1 MACREDDTDALRF
14 LWWGA
19 GLDKPASD
27 YKMTVHL
34 LGKADLAYIAAW
46 ALQRTVAD
54 NEAAFGE
61 EIREIVTKI
70 SMRTMACS
78 RSRRPNRQCV
88 HHWNR

>member
-46 ALQRTVAD
+46 ALQWTVAD

-61 EIREIVTKI
+61 EIREIVPKNLYADDGLFSKPSTEQ
-70 SMRTMACS
+70 ALA
-78 RSRRPNRQCV
+78 
-88 HHWNR
+88 